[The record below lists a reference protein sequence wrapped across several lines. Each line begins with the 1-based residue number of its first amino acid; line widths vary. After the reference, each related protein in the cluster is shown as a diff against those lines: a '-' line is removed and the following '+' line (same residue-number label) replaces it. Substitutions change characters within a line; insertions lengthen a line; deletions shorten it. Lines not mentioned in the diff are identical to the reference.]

1 MPEFA
6 AAATPAKRPA
16 QATITMQIDAD
27 VVSWFQQNQPDG
39 MTWQQDM
46 NSVLRFYMDSLQA
59 MERDAPQ
66 PDAAPDYIPF

>member
-1 MPEFA
+1 
-6 AAATPAKRPA
+6 
-16 QATITMQIDAD
+16 MQIDAD